1 MDAEQLFYS
10 IAAMNAL
17 FSSMAWCAAKPTK
30 WSILATLAFA
40 VVWPFVNGILEGKI
54 LLKLSSTHGITVS
67 DLLSVLAVVI
77 ALVQA
82 VRISRARRP
91 GQSAIERGGI
101 TENP

>member
-1 MDAEQLFYS
+1 MFAEQLFYS

-30 WSILATLAFA
+30 WSILATLTFA
-40 VVWPFVNGILEGKI
+40 VMWPFVNGVLEGKI
-54 LLKLSSTHGITVS
+54 LLKISSTHGITVS

-77 ALVQA
+77 ALVQTM
-82 VRISRARRP
+82 RIRRTRRLS
-91 GQSAIERGGI
+91 QSATERGNI

>member
-1 MDAEQLFYS
+1 MFAEQLFYS

-40 VVWPFVNGILEGKI
+40 VIWPFVNGILEGNT
-54 LLKLSSTHGITVS
+54 LLKISSTHGITVS

-82 VRISRARRP
+82 TRIRAARHFGR
-91 GQSAIERGGI
+91 SAIERGNI
-101 TENP
+101 SEKR

>member
-1 MDAEQLFYS
+1 VFAEQLFYS

-40 VVWPFVNGILEGKI
+40 VMWPFVNGVLEGRI
-54 LLKLSSTHGITVS
+54 LLKISSTHGITVS

-77 ALVQA
+77 ALVQTMS
-82 VRISRARRP
+82 IRRTRRLS
-91 GQSAIERGGI
+91 QSATERGNI